1 MLCRSVWLLVLLGL
15 LLPGCSRFF
24 PALDEIVPDK
34 RKEYQRAASL
44 PDLEIPPDLSSDTIK
59 DSMAVPEINEKGA
72 AAYSTYRDRV
82 DTSRDVGESST
93 NSIATTALGDETAIS
108 VSGTVSEIW
117 PRLTAFWRQQGYAL
131 DLDDRDLGVIETA
144 WREDRQALVRDKFK
158 LFVEPSETPSSSTVF
173 LSHKGEQMASEGQ
186 DVTWTLRERDE
197 RLEKTLAGELQAAL
211 KGALQDA
218 APTTVET
225 PDSGPAESS
234 SGQRAQ
240 LLSAGGN
247 KLYLTLPEGFSGAW
261 RDTGFALKHARA
273 ITIEDR
279 DRARGVYYIRYSLRR
294 GENDSEASE
303 QAERSAWSKLAF
315 WKGDD
320 SKKFQIS
327 VTGVGPKTEIVVL
340 DPDGRWDQTKTA
352 AEILELLR
360 IQLNNAP
367 PVASTL
373 PGT

>member
-1 MLCRSVWLLVLLGL
+1 MLFRSFWLLVLSAL
-15 LLPGCSRFF
+15 LFSGCSRFF
-24 PALDEIVPDK
+24 PALDEMVPDK
-34 RKEYQRAASL
+34 RKEYQRAESL

-59 DSMAVPEINEKGA
+59 DSMAVPEINQKGA
-72 AAYSTYRDRV
+72 AAYSTYQDRV
-82 DTSRDVGESST
+82 DRNKDEGGSSA
-93 NSIATTALGDETAIS
+93 NHIATAALGDETAIA
-108 VSGTVSEIW
+108 VSGTVAEIW
-117 PRLTAFWRQQGYAL
+117 PRLIAFWRQQGYPL
-131 DLDDRDLGVIETA
+131 DRDDRDLGVIETA

-158 LFVEPSETPSSSTVF
+158 LFVEPSETPSSSTLF
-173 LSHKGEQMASEGQ
+173 LSHKGERMVPEGQ
-186 DVTWTLRERDE
+186 NVSWTPRERDE

-211 KGALQDA
+211 KGALEDTS
-218 APTTVET
+218 PTTVEA
-225 PDSGPAESS
+225 PDSGLAEPL
-234 SGQRAQ
+234 SGQRAR

-247 KLYLTLPEGFSGAW
+247 KLYLTLPEDFSGAW
-261 RDTGFALKHARA
+261 RDTGLALEHARA

-279 DRARGVYYIRYSLRR
+279 DRTRGVYYIRYASRR
-294 GENDSEASE
+294 GEGDSEGSE

-340 DPDGRWDQTKTA
+340 EPDGRWDQSKTA

>member
-1 MLCRSVWLLVLLGL
+1 MLCRSFWLLVLSAFL
-15 LLPGCSRFF
+15 LSGCSRFF

-34 RKEYQRAASL
+34 RKEYQRAESL

-59 DSMAVPEINEKGA
+59 DSMAVPEINDEGA
-72 AAYSTYRDRV
+72 AAYSTYQDRV
-82 DTSRDVGESST
+82 DRNKDAGGSPA
-93 NSIATTALGDETAIS
+93 NSIATAALGDEMAIA
-108 VSGTVSEIW
+108 VSGTVAEIW
-117 PRLTAFWRQQGYAL
+117 PKLIAFWRQQGYAL
-131 DLDDRDLGVIETA
+131 ELDDQDSGVIETA

-158 LFVEPSETPSSSTVF
+158 LFVEPSETPSSSTLF
-173 LSHKGEQMASEGQ
+173 LSHKGEQMVPEGQ
-186 DVTWTLRERDE
+186 NVSWTPRERDE

-211 KGALQDA
+211 KGASEDTS
-218 APTTVET
+218 PTTVET
-225 PDSGPAESS
+225 PDSGPVEPS

-247 KLYLTLPEGFSGAW
+247 KLYLTLPEDFSGAW
-261 RDTGFALKHARA
+261 RDTGFALEQAHA

-279 DRARGVYYIRYSLRR
+279 DRTRGVYYIRYSSRR
-294 GENDSEASE
+294 GADDSEGSE

-320 SKKFQIS
+320 VEKFQIS

-340 DPDGRWDQTKTA
+340 GPDGRWDQSKTA

-360 IQLNNAP
+360 NQLNNA